1 MRVLLPIAAGL
12 LLAACSSPSTPP
24 PAAAPRP
31 QAAASAHHVK
41 TPWDNLLKDENKA
54 RAVQQKVDAHAKR
67 LQQAIEKQSQ

>member
-1 MRVLLPIAAGL
+1 MRIALSITAGL
-12 LLAACSSPSTPP
+12 LLTACSSPSTPP
-24 PAAAPRP
+24 PAATPRP
-31 QAAASAHHVK
+31 QAAASTQRVK